1 MSESQPAAPR
11 SSWLACGG
19 VLLSILAC
27 YGTLAL
33 IAVLS
38 LLGITLAINVHV
50 WAAVIVLFAIVA
62 LLGVALD
69 YRSHHHIG
77 PLCVATLGTLFIVAA
92 MYASGFLDNRL
103 GVNSRVVELLGFAA
117 LLIAAIWG
125 WRLKSNKKAPL

>member
-1 MSESQPAAPR
+1 MPESQPGAAR

-19 VLLSILAC
+19 VFLSILAC

-62 LLGVALD
+62 LLG
-69 YRSHHHIG
+69 
-77 PLCVATLGTLFIVAA
+77 TLFIVAA
-92 MYASGFLDNRL
+92 MYASGFLDSRL
-103 GVNSRVVELLGFAA
+103 GLGSRAVELLGFAA

-125 WRLKSNKKAPL
+125 WRLRSNKKAPL